1 MIRILIGDDHPMI
14 RQGTRQSLEAHTDL
28 EIIGEA
34 VDGEETLRLVR
45 TLRPDILLLDISMPR
60 LNGIEVT
67 RVIRDEFPTLHIVIM
82 TGYEE
87 NDHYNEALACLGVK
101 GYLSKRATPL
111 ELAGAL
117 RQIHAGR
124 TYFQG
129 AFGELAARPTAPK
142 QPTAREV
149 DVLHLVAEGCSN
161 QEIARQLHLTEP
173 TVRFHVHNLF
183 TKLGVTRRTQLV
195 SVARQRGL
203 L

>member
-1 MIRILIGDDHPMI
+1 MIRILIADDHPMV
-14 RQGTRQSLEAHTDL
+14 RQGTRQSLEAHADL

-34 VDGEETLRLVR
+34 VDGEETLRLAR

-67 RVIRDEFPTLHIVIM
+67 RVIRDEFPAVRIVIM

-87 NDHYNEALACLGVK
+87 NEHYNEALALLGIK
-101 GYLSKRATPL
+101 GYLSKQATPQ
-111 ELAGAL
+111 ELAAAL

-124 TYFQG
+124 TYFQA
-129 AFGELAARPTAPK
+129 AFGGLIARPTAPK
-142 QPTAREV
+142 QPTVRELE
-149 DVLHLVAEGCSN
+149 VLRLVAEGCSN
-161 QEIARQLHLTEP
+161 QEIARRLYLTEP

-183 TKLGVTRRTQLV
+183 TKLGVSRRTQLV